1 MVNVNVSAG
10 QLEEET
16 VGYVIKSLRH
26 CCRHRRHSGCEFQS
40 SRVFNYTDGRRALV
54 HAPVAS
60 GSGSINPF
68 IAMQGVTTV
77 ILPRGDCG
85 I

>member
-1 MVNVNVSAG
+1 MVNINVSAG
-10 QLEEET
+10 QFEEET
-16 VGYVIKSLRH
+16 VAYVIKSLRH
-26 CCRHRRHSGCEFQS
+26 SCRHRRRSGSEFQS
-40 SRVFNYTDGRRALV
+40 SRVYNYTYGRRALV

-68 IAMQGVTTV
+68 IAMYAVTAV